1 MPVSLYQSRC
11 FLLLAA
17 LLMPSHTTWYTMSSS
32 LQPKLRGPWQKRLNR
47 YSPSMR
53 WEDEALMEWKSRW
66 TNIYL
71 LFLSSVHAL
80 APQQKRLFERAKYWR
95 KLATTSLIPT
105 SCSLIVQGQ
114 KGTCLSEESLN
125 PAGSHSALP
134 PMTQLQHWCHNT
146 TAYLCYSLKSSA
158 SSTLSSFIFFNS
170 NIYIFFLKGGI
181 SPC

>member
-1 MPVSLYQSRC
+1 
-11 FLLLAA
+11 
-17 LLMPSHTTWYTMSSS
+17 
-32 LQPKLRGPWQKRLNR
+32 
-47 YSPSMR
+47 MR

-125 PAGSHSALP
+125 PTGSHSALP

-158 SSTLSSFIFFNS
+158 SSTLSSFIFFNL
-170 NIYIFFLKGGI
+170 YILSQGWNKPVLEHWSIWIQIGPLHITVLFHKLSIQERNWGQWWGKRG
-181 SPC
+181 